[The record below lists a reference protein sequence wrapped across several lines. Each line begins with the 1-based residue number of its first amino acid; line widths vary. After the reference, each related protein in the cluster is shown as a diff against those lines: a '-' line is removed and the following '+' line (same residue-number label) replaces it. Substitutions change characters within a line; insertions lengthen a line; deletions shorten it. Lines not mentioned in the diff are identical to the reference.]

1 MGCSACGLGVASE
14 AQVREPVERAVFG
27 VAKETEERGGMTINS
42 TGLEHLFNS
51 CGSWE
56 DVYRALV
63 DGDFDLVPH
72 PARADVYTTV
82 RHATT
87 SAPQA
92 PVACAD
98 ATHPY
103 AGARVQVED
112 EIRQMV
118 ERLPEHAQAVLY
130 KYLYALD
137 WRIEKA
143 RNVARRAFGA
153 D

>member
-1 MGCSACGLGVASE
+1 MGCWACGLEVASE
-14 AQVREPVERAVFG
+14 AQVREPVEWAVSS
-27 VAKETEERGGMTINS
+27 VAEETEEGGGMTINS
-42 TGLEHLFNS
+42 TGLERLFNS
-51 CGSWE
+51 CGSWDE
-56 DVYRALV
+56 VYRAIV
-63 DGDFDLVPH
+63 DGIYPLPPYV
-72 PARADVYTTV
+72 TS
-82 RHATT
+82 
-87 SAPQA
+87 SAPKA
-92 PVACAD
+92 AVACAD